1 MNKNPSRGIY
11 IPTTSKVH
19 PIYEK
24 GHPYYENVHPL
35 YEKRTSQLRVKY
47 ILTTSKKVRKYKN
60 FILKGLF
67 LLYKVFFSK
76 TVEAD
81 I

>member
-35 YEKRTSQLRVKY
+35 YEKRTSQLLVKY
-47 ILTTSKKVRKYKN
+47 ILNTSKKVRKCKI
-60 FILKGLF
+60 FILKGLY
-67 LLYKVFFSK
+67 LLYESFVSK
-76 TVEAD
+76 IAEDD